1 MSEFY
6 TLAALFLLLN
16 IGLGLLRIWRG
27 PTAADRLLAVQL
39 FGTTGSAVLIVLSL
53 DSGSEALQDVA
64 LVFALLAGVLGVT
77 FTRYGQSAP
86 ADPSPPQE
94 QPS

>member
-86 ADPSPPQE
+86 ADSSPPQE

>member
-1 MSEFY
+1 MSAFY

-39 FGTTGSAVLIVLSL
+39 FGTTGSAVL
-53 DSGSEALQDVA
+53 
-64 LVFALLAGVLGVT
+64 
-77 FTRYGQSAP
+77 
-86 ADPSPPQE
+86 
-94 QPS
+94 

>member
-1 MSEFY
+1 MSAFY

-53 DSGSEALQDVA
+53 DSHSEALQDVA
-64 LVFALLAGVLGVT
+64 LVFALLAGVLGVA
-77 FTRYGQSAP
+77 FTRYGQSTSS
-86 ADPSPPQE
+86 DPSTTQE
-94 QPS
+94 QTS